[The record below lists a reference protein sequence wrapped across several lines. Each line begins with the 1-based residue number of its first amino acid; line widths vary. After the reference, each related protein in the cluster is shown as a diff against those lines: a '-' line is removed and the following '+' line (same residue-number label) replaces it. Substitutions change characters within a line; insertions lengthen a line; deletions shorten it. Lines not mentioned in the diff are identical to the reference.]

1 VSDEMH
7 ATEQERMEALQ
18 ELRRLGVA
26 DEAPGVYF
34 THKISQPLYDAV
46 ALILPLYLDL
56 LANWCEFLCRIGM
69 LTTSRYK
76 SAPLPATLSCFSSVG
91 MIGVLIRLV

>member
-1 VSDEMH
+1 MH

-34 THKISQPLYDAV
+34 D
-46 ALILPLYLDL
+46 
-56 LANWCEFLCRIGM
+56 N
-69 LTTSRYK
+69 
-76 SAPLPATLSCFSSVG
+76 
-91 MIGVLIRLV
+91 